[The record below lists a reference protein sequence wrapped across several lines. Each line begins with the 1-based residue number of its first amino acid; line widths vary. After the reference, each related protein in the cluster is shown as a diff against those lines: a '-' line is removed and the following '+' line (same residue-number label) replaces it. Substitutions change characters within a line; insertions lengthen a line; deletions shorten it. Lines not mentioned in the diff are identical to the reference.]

1 MVGAEASTAPTA
13 GAAAAPGAPIS
24 VSYTDLPPALN
35 LIPYATVPIPAGADS
50 GAGDVPQVA
59 VLSDGGAIAVDDRTS
74 TAWLVG
80 RDGSMSSVPLDVV
93 PRFIVA
99 TPGPV
104 AYGLAETSDAA
115 RPRVRRHRPDGRQ
128 RGSASSPG
136 RRSPTRRSTSSFP
149 SACSATPPVASST
162 GCAQPG
168 AVMIGH
174 VDVAGSPVGYP
185 AAPLWRLGEDGVVS
199 DGTRT
204 WSLDI
209 ERSADWTPPLAGES
223 PVAPTAGGG
232 GVYWTTLGPPDGGG
246 GIEPTLPV
254 IAVLNSDGT
263 GSWYSIPNDWH
274 PVSSDNGGTIFARRA
289 GGIVELARL
298 ADALANP
305 SPCPEYDDNVTYPL
319 RLCDSGEAVRIAQT
333 GLLAV
338 DPALPIDGYFGPRTD
353 AAVRRYQEVAGLAV
367 DGLVGPRTWP
377 ALTRPFALGVDDDG
391 NGVVDPS
398 EADQQGPPLTA
409 PGFPPTGSPCGGTNP
424 ALVLAAS
431 TDAADPALVAAQVSA
446 QRAGYAA
453 PPRRIADASAA
464 VGAPGDAL
472 DRHGAV
478 RPPARCGHRPG
489 GVCRSWRERHARHRG
504 DRLRRPVG
512 GLPTAILHGM
522 SISVVVADDSYLV
535 REAVSRL
542 LAAEDDLSVP
552 ASPDRSTS

>member
-1 MVGAEASTAPTA
+1 LGDNA
-13 GAAAAPGAPIS
+13 GS
-24 VSYTDLPPALN
+24 V
-35 LIPYATVPIPAGADS
+35 
-50 GAGDVPQVA
+50 VA
-59 VLSDGGAIAVDDRTS
+59 RQAIADPSLYLELPVGVFGNAAGGVVD
-74 TAWLVG
+74 
-80 RDGSMSSVPLDVV
+80 
-93 PRFIVA
+93 
-99 TPGPV
+99 
-104 AYGLAETSDAA
+104 
-115 RPRVRRHRPDGRQ
+115 RVR
-128 RGSASSPG
+128 A
-136 RRSPTRRSTSSFP
+136 
-149 SACSATPPVASST
+149 
-162 GCAQPG
+162 PG

-174 VDVAGSPVGYP
+174 VDVNGSPVSYP
-185 AAPLWRLGEDGVVS
+185 AASLWQLGEDGVVS

-204 WSLDI
+204 WSLNI

-263 GSWYSIPNDWH
+263 GSWHSIPNDWH

-409 PGFPPTGSPCGGTNP
+409 PGFPPTRSPCGGTNP

-431 TDAADPALVAAQVSA
+431 TDAADPALVAAQVAA
-446 QRAGYAA
+446 QRAGYSA

-472 DRHGAV
+472 TV
-478 RPPARCGHRPG
+478 TVLFARQPDAATAQAAFAAA
-489 GVCRSWRERHARHRG
+489 GV
-504 DRLRRPVG
+504 
-512 GLPTAILHGM
+512 TATLAT
-522 SISVVVADDSYLV
+522 VATDCVDQ
-535 REAVSRL
+535 
-542 LAAEDDLSVP
+542 
-552 ASPDRSTS
+552 